1 MAKKILIVEDDPF
14 LVKAYSVKFQKEG
27 IETDV
32 AKNAEEASAFFAGEP
47 ASAVL
52 LDLMLPGTSGFDVL
66 ATIRKHAT
74 WGKVPVLIL
83 TNLGQESDVA
93 RGKELG
99 ANDYIVKAN
108 TKINDIVAKVKVYL

>member
-1 MAKKILIVEDDPF
+1 MSKILIVEDDPF

-27 IETDV
+27 METIV
-32 AKNAEEASAFFAGEP
+32 AKSAEEAYAFFSGEP
-47 ASAVL
+47 AGVVL
-52 LDLMLPGTSGFDVL
+52 LDLMLPGISGFDVL
-66 ATIRKHAT
+66 IAIRKHPT

-108 TKINDIVAKVKVYL
+108 TKINDIVGKVKVYL

>member
-1 MAKKILIVEDDPF
+1 MKKILIIEDDPF

-27 IETDV
+27 IETIIAVD
-32 AKNAEEASAFFAGEP
+32 AAEAQKHMEGEP
-47 ASAVL
+47 AAAVL

-83 TNLGQESDVA
+83 TNLGQESDIT

-108 TKINDIVAKVKVYL
+108 TKINDIVAKVKTYL